1 MNDERRRTRV
11 VVEVT
16 SENLWFLERYLNVFD
31 FFDLF
36 PADAV
41 GDEDKRGVPV
51 VLQTDLGFDI
61 VSDIDRGK
69 MQLRNRSKFY
79 GWTRW
84 VREHEL
90 NPGDTIVIERTGERT
105 YLLKLEPKQSV
116 SD

>member
-1 MNDERRRTRV
+1 MTATSRANIP
-11 VVEVT
+11 VT
-16 SENLWFLERYLNVFD
+16 EENLWFLERYLNVFD

-36 PADAV
+36 PTDAL
-41 GDEDKRGVPV
+41 GDETTRGVPI

-79 GWTRW
+79 GWARW
-84 VREHEL
+84 VREHGL
-90 NPGDTIVIERTGERT
+90 SPGDTIVIERTSDRT
-105 YLLKLEPKQSV
+105 YALRLEPNQSV